1 MIKKLLNSRAR
12 RVFCSTV
19 RKPFLWLYRFYN
31 YLQTWQKHRDAIKH
45 LNMLSDREL
54 KDVGLN
60 RNDITR
66 LIWLKEDKDLTGTM
80 PMRKKKPVK
89 KKK

>member
-1 MIKKLLNSRAR
+1 
-12 RVFCSTV
+12 
-19 RKPFLWLYRFYN
+19 
-31 YLQTWQKHRDAIKH
+31 
-45 LNMLSDREL
+45 MLSDREL

>member
-1 MIKKLLNSRAR
+1 
-12 RVFCSTV
+12 
-19 RKPFLWLYRFYN
+19 
-31 YLQTWQKHRDAIKH
+31 
-45 LNMLSDREL
+45 MLSDREL

-66 LIWLKEDKDLTGTM
+66 LIWLKEDKDLTGKM

-89 KKK
+89 KK

>member
-1 MIKKLLNSRAR
+1 MEVL
-12 RVFCSTV
+12 
-19 RKPFLWLYRFYN
+19 KPNDPNVSPKIFYN

-60 RNDITR
+60 RCDITR
-66 LIWLKEDKDLTGTM
+66 LIWLQEDKDLTGTM

-89 KKK
+89 KK